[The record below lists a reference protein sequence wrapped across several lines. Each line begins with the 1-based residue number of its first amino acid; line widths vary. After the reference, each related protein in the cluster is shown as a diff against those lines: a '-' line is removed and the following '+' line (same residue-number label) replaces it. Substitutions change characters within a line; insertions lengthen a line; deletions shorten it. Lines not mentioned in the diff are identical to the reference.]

1 MNRGKLMSI
10 LVLLWVSAITLH
22 AADLSFEQSRVTVKQ
37 NDATLSDVLWEIHKQ
52 TSFTFMYS
60 TDDIK
65 SVKVGS
71 ITLDNAS
78 LEEALEVCLTPN
90 GLMYSVNGDVITISK
105 APAKKSSPKETKV
118 VSVSQPQEQ
127 VIQVVGTV
135 IAESDR
141 LPIIGATVYQK
152 DNMSNGVVTDLD
164 GNFII
169 SVPTSSKLV
178 IASMGYQTEE
188 VVPAAK
194 LRIILKDEA
203 QLLDAVVFV
212 GYGVQRKESVVGAI
226 SQVNNEALVN
236 SGNTNITQ
244 AIAGKLSGVLAMQ
257 SGGTPGANDATI
269 VIRGVS
275 SWNGSE
281 PLVMVDGVERSFS
294 SIDPNEVET
303 ISVLKD
309 ASATAVFGAKG
320 ANGVILVTT
329 KQGKKGKPKMNL
341 SVSHGLNFAAGLP
354 KHIDAVTTARA
365 YNLALMNQQSF
376 SEIYSEKEI
385 AEFASPSSAINA
397 LRYPDV
403 NWYDMLL
410 KDCAH
415 TTDANINIS
424 GGGDRAR
431 YFISFGYKNEGS
443 LFKTLEGYDT
453 PSYAYDRLNYRANL
467 DFEITK
473 TTQLSLRVGG
483 DIGMRTTPGKTSTTT
498 PITLMYSA
506 STVTF
511 PAIFPSWVIE
521 EIPDLNYPDASGERL
536 SYGVGNNS
544 GDNPYNYITSGSY
557 SKNTVSRLN
566 TDVILDQKLDF
577 ITEGL
582 SVKGKFSY
590 STYLN
595 RISEQA
601 THTRTTYYIN
611 WDNYDTGDGNPW
623 QTSGAASNTVIEDAP
638 LKAEQG
644 SISSYTS
651 TMYWEASL
659 NYNRS
664 WKNHHVT
671 GLALFNQREYINKIQ
686 FPYRT
691 QGLVGRVTYDYG
703 HKYLIEANVG
713 YTGSEQFAPS
723 NRYGFFP
730 SVAIGYVISEEKFWK
745 RALPWWSKFKLRY
758 SDGLVGNDQTESR
771 WLYYSSYT
779 YDKSLDAIYEDQAP
793 NLNAQWE
800 TARKRDLG
808 VEMAWLDDRLTLG
821 VDLFDEYRTNMLVSP
836 NTTLFYG
843 NTAKEVNT
851 GIMKKHGFETELGWS
866 DSFSNGLRYNVNAM
880 FSFNE
885 NRIVN
890 YEDPLVTP
898 EYQKVAG
905 KPFQGMTT
913 AAGVVDSG
921 YYTSVDDIHNYV
933 SYTDDW
939 SKLYV
944 GSYKFLDYNV
954 DGKINADDRH
964 AIKGSIYPTTIF
976 SLGGGLSYKGW
987 EFSMLFYGNLGKYVR
1002 YTQKEFN
1009 GNIRTF
1015 APFTDYWTPTN
1026 QDAHTSTPINNSG
1039 AGHIMYTWAGTLY
1052 LEGRSWV
1059 KADYFS
1065 LRDVYL
1071 GYTFKTKA
1079 LKARLG
1085 ISSLNLYLTG
1095 NNLFHITT
1103 LPEGNP
1109 EKTDPFTGYPLYR
1122 TVKLGVKIGF

>member
-1 MNRGKLMSI
+1 MLSI
-10 LVLLWVSAITLH
+10 VLSGNIFAQNAPKGQMTVAGVVISSAD
-22 AADLSFEQSRVTVKQ
+22 DLPV
-37 NDATLSDVLWEIHKQ
+37 
-52 TSFTFMYS
+52 
-60 TDDIK
+60 
-65 SVKVGS
+65 
-71 ITLDNAS
+71 
-78 LEEALEVCLTPN
+78 
-90 GLMYSVNGDVITISK
+90 
-105 APAKKSSPKETKV
+105 
-118 VSVSQPQEQ
+118 
-127 VIQVVGTV
+127 
-135 IAESDR
+135 
-141 LPIIGATVYQK
+141 IGATVYQK

-164 GNFII
+164 GNF
-169 SVPTSSKLV
+169 SLNVPADAILV
-178 IASMGYQTEE
+178 VSSMGFQTVELS
-188 VVPAAK
+188 PASK
-194 LRIILKDEA
+194 MRIVLEDES
-203 QLLDAVVFV
+203 QQLDAVVFV

-226 SQVNNEALVN
+226 SQVDNEALVN

-257 SGGTPGANDATI
+257 GGGTPGANDATI

-294 SIDPNEVET
+294 SLDPNEVEN

-329 KQGKKGKPKMNL
+329 KKGKKGKPKMNL

-354 KHIDAVTTARA
+354 KHVDAVTTAKA
-365 YNLALMNQQSF
+365 YNAALMNQQSF
-376 SEIYSEKEI
+376 AEIFSDYEL
-385 AEFASPSSAINA
+385 AQYAAPSSEINA

-403 NWYDMLL
+403 NWYDMML

-431 YFISFGYKNEGS
+431 YFISFSYKNEGS
-443 LFKTLEGYDT
+443 LFKTIEGYNT

-467 DFEITK
+467 DFDITK
-473 TTQLSLRVGG
+473 STLLSFRVGG
-483 DIGMRTTPGKTSTTT
+483 DIGIRTTPGISGDTKT
-498 PITLMYSA
+498 PIGLMYSV
-506 STVTF
+506 STITF
-511 PAIFPSWVIE
+511 PAIFPSWVIDQ
-521 EIPDLNYPDASGERL
+521 IPDSYYPDASGDRL
-536 SYGVGNNS
+536 SWGVGNNS
-544 GDNPYNYITSGSY
+544 GDNPYNYITSGAY
-557 SKNTVSRLN
+557 YKNTTSRLN
-566 TDVILDQKLDF
+566 TDIILDQKLDF
-577 ITEGL
+577 ITDGL
-582 SVKGKFSY
+582 SLKAKISY

-595 RISEQA
+595 RVSERA
-601 THTRTTYYIN
+601 THSRVTYFID
-611 WDNYDTGDGNPW
+611 WDNYDTGNGNPW
-623 QTSGAASNTVIEDAP
+623 QSSGATSNSVIEETP
-638 LKAEQG
+638 VKVSQG
-644 SISSYTS
+644 AVSTYTS
-651 TMYWEASL
+651 TLYWEASL
-659 NYNRS
+659 NYSRS
-664 WKNHHVT
+664 WNNHHVT
-671 GLALFNQREYINKIQ
+671 GLALFNQREYINMVQ

-691 QGLVGRVTYDYG
+691 QGVVGRVTYDYG
-703 HKYLIEANVG
+703 HRYLIEANVG

-723 NRYGFFP
+723 NRFGFFP
-730 SVAIGYVISEEKFWK
+730 SVAVGYVMSEEKFWK
-745 RALPWWSKFKLRY
+745 RAMPWWSKFKVRY

-771 WLYYSSYT
+771 WLYFSSYT
-779 YDKSLDAIYEDQAP
+779 YDKSKDSIYEDQAP
-793 NLNAQWE
+793 NLYAQWE

-808 VEMAWLDDRLTLG
+808 IEMAWLDDRLSLN
-821 VDLFDEYRTNMLVSP
+821 VDLFDEYRTNMLVAP

-890 YEDPLVTP
+890 YEDPMVAP
-898 EYQKVAG
+898 DYQKVAG
-905 KPFQGMTT
+905 KPFEGMTT
-913 AAGVVDSG
+913 AADVVDSG

-933 SYTDDW
+933 SYTTDW
-939 SKLYV
+939 TNLYV

-954 DGKINADDRH
+954 DGKVNSDDLH
-964 AIKGSIYPTTIF
+964 AIKGSLYPTTMF

-987 EFSMLFYGNLGKYVR
+987 EFSFLFYGNLGKYVR

-1009 GNIRTF
+1009 SNLRTYE
-1015 APFTDYWTPTN
+1015 PLTDYWTPTN
-1026 QDAHTSTPINNSG
+1026 QNAHTATPVNNSG

-1052 LEGRSWV
+1052 LADRSWV

-1071 GYTFKTKA
+1071 GYTFQTKK

-1095 NNLFHITT
+1095 NNLFHVTT

-1109 EKTDPFTGYPLYR
+1109 EKTNPFSGYPLYR